1 MKDKRKEIEYIRID
15 DLKLYERNTR
25 THSPAQIE
33 QLSRAITEF
42 GFTNPVLIDE
52 RNELIAGH
60 GRTAA
65 ARLLGLTEV
74 PAIRLIGL
82 TATQKK
88 ALRIADNQLALN
100 AGWDEAMLSRELAS
114 IDETGFD
121 LALTGFDLDE
131 IESLLDLATAPET
144 MQSTDDPTKESD
156 SYDNEDDDEAQEQ
169 ERQEE
174 AFEPPVEPMTRP
186 GDIWCLGEHRLL
198 CGSSTSEADVAR
210 LLDGVD
216 SVPLLF
222 TSPPYADLREYNGD
236 KDLDVTHVS
245 QFIRCYAPYVDY
257 QCVNLGLK
265 FKDREV
271 VPYWDEY
278 IDVAHATGLK
288 LMAWCVWDKG
298 QCGSIGQQKNFIP
311 TRHEWIFIFGR
322 KAKKLNKTVAKK
334 EDSIGNKR
342 VRKVRQPDGSMQV
355 SSNGDTSCEF
365 KPMESVTRVFS
376 EKGPIRLEHPAVFPV
391 ALPAEYIKALTEPG
405 AVVVE
410 PFGGSGSTLIACE
423 RLGRVCYAMEL
434 DPGYCD
440 VIVRRWEKTTGLKAT
455 RKGDAHVLDID

>member
-1 MKDKRKEIEYIRID
+1 MKGNRKTLEYIRLD
-15 DLKLYERNTR
+15 DIKQYERNTR
-25 THSPAQIE
+25 THSPAQVE

-52 RNELIAGH
+52 KNELIAGH
-60 GRTAA
+60 GRCAA

-74 PAIRLIGL
+74 PAIRLVGL
-82 TATQKK
+82 TQAQKK

-100 AGWDEAMLSRELAS
+100 AGWDEAMLSRELAA
-114 IDETGFD
+114 IEAEGFD
-121 LALTGFDLDE
+121 LSLTGFDLDE
-131 IESLLDLATAPET
+131 IEALLDLAPAPET
-144 MQSTDDPTKESD
+144 MHLDSDEEVDYDDITDSH
-156 SYDNEDDDEAQEQ
+156 EDEILGLQ
-169 ERQEE
+169 
-174 AFEPPVEPMTRP
+174 EPPERPTTRL
-186 GDIWCLGEHRLL
+186 GDVWKLGEHRLM
-198 CGSSTSEADVAR
+198 CGSSTSESDVAR
-210 LLDGVD
+210 LLSGVE
-216 SVPLLF
+216 SVELLF

-236 KDLDVTHVS
+236 KDLDVSHVS
-245 QFIRCYAPYVDY
+245 QFIQCYAQYVPY

-265 FKDREV
+265 FKNREV

-278 IDVAHATGLK
+278 IDVAHDAGYK

-311 TRHEWIFIFGR
+311 TRHEWIFVFGR
-322 KAKKLNKTVAKK
+322 EAKKLNKTVAKK
-334 EDSIGNKR
+334 EDSINNKR
-342 VRKVRQPDGSMQV
+342 VRKVRQPDGSMEV

-365 KPMESVTRVFS
+365 KPMESVTRIFS

-405 AVVVE
+405 SVIVE
-410 PFGGSGSTLIACE
+410 PFGGSGTTLIAAE

-455 RKGDAHVLDID
+455 REGEDDGVDFD

>member
-1 MKDKRKEIEYIRID
+1 MKGKRKTLEYIRLD
-15 DLKLYERNTR
+15 DIKQYERNTR
-25 THSPAQIE
+25 THSPAQVE

-52 RNELIAGH
+52 GNELIAGH
-60 GRTAA
+60 GRCAA

-74 PAIRLIGL
+74 PAIRLVGL
-82 TATQKK
+82 TKAQKK

-100 AGWDEAMLSRELAS
+100 AGWDDAMLSRELAA
-114 IDETGFD
+114 IEAEGFD
-121 LALTGFDLDE
+121 LSLTGFNLDE
-131 IESLLDLATAPET
+131 IEALLDLATAPET
-144 MQSTDDPTKESD
+144 MHLDSDEEVDYDDIID
-156 SYDNEDDDEAQEQ
+156 SHEDEILGLQ
-169 ERQEE
+169 
-174 AFEPPVEPMTRP
+174 EPPEKPITRL
-186 GDIWCLGEHRLL
+186 GDVWKLGNHRLM

-210 LLDGVD
+210 LLSGVE
-216 SVPLLF
+216 SVELLF

-236 KDLDVTHVS
+236 KDLDVSHVS
-245 QFIRCYAPYVDY
+245 QFIQCYAPYVPY

-265 FKDREV
+265 FKNREV

-278 IDVAHATGLK
+278 IDVAHDAGYK

-311 TRHEWIFIFGR
+311 TRHEWIFVFGR
-322 KAKKLNKTVAKK
+322 EAKALNKTVAKK
-334 EDSIGNKR
+334 EDSINNKR
-342 VRKVRQPDGSMQV
+342 VRKVRQPDGSMEV

-405 AVVVE
+405 AVIVE
-410 PFGGSGSTLIACE
+410 PFGGSGTTLIAAE

-455 RKGDAHVLDID
+455 REGEDDGVDID

>member
-1 MKDKRKEIEYIRID
+1 MLEKKKTLEYIRID
-15 DLKLYERNTR
+15 DIKQYERNTR

-52 RNELIAGH
+52 KNELIAGH
-60 GRTAA
+60 GRCAA
-65 ARLLGLTEV
+65 ARLLGLLEV
-74 PAIRLIGL
+74 PAIRLAGL
-82 TATQKK
+82 TQAQKK

-100 AGWDEAMLSRELAS
+100 AGWDDEMLGRELAA
-114 IDETGFD
+114 IEAEGFD

-131 IESLLDLATAPET
+131 IEALLDLATTPEAT
-144 MQSTDDPTKESD
+144 PIESD
-156 SYDNEDDDEAQEQ
+156 EEVDYDDISNSDDDEILGLQ
-169 ERQEE
+169 
-174 AFEPPVEPMTRP
+174 EPPEKPMTRL
-186 GDIWCLGEHRLL
+186 GDVWKLGEHRLL
-198 CGSSTSEADVAR
+198 CGSSTSEADVAK
-210 LLDGVD
+210 LLDGVESAD
-216 SVPLLF
+216 LLF
-222 TSPPYADLREYNGD
+222 TSPPYADLREYNGN
-236 KDLDVTHVS
+236 KDLDVAHIS

-265 FKDREV
+265 FKNREV
-271 VPYWDEY
+271 VPYWDDY
-278 IDVAHATGLK
+278 IDVAHEAGLK

-322 KAKKLNKTVAKK
+322 EAKKLNKTVAKK
-334 EDSIGNKR
+334 EDSINNKR
-342 VRKVRQPDGSMQV
+342 VRKVRQPDGHMEV

-365 KPMESVTRVFS
+365 KPMESVTRIYS

-405 AVVVE
+405 GVIVE
-410 PFGGSGSTLIACE
+410 PFGGSGTTLIAAE

-455 RKGDAHVLDID
+455 REGEDDVVDID